1 MTRMRYLKAAV
12 TALAWLS
19 ATSAFADDLVKMT
32 IGQRGNWDTSIT
44 HLGDKAG
51 IFKKHG
57 LQLEMIY
64 TSGSGETLQPVIS
77 GSVDLGLAVG
87 TLGAMAA
94 YAKGAPVRIIGAQA
108 TGAADYWYAKNPD
121 IKTLKDTN
129 GHTIAFSTNGS
140 STNSVV
146 RAFID
151 EFKLTAKPQATGN
164 PSATL
169 TAVMTDQV
177 DVGWAAP
184 PFGLKEMDEGK
195 IHLVARATD
204 AALVR
209 GQTIRVLVANAD
221 VLAKRKDVIERFM
234 KAYRESIDYMYSSNP
249 QVIKDY
255 AEFAKVPEP
264 MAKRVRDEFFPKS
277 LVNPDQIHG
286 LDSSDSGSREPEIHS
301 GSAHKRANGRVDPG
315 FHHANET
322 QQTDVDMTTV
332 VSPQAASAQAVVLP
346 KNRGA
351 YYGGA
356 WHEPK
361 AGRYVD
367 TINPGTGQSLGKVA
381 DSGADDIDAAVAS
394 AKAAFTEWRRML
406 PLERAKILR
415 RIAEILRQNANEL
428 AMIDAADCGNPV
440 KEMVSDAMIAAAQM
454 EFFAGLRHRDEG
466 LFDSDGPGRGQ
477 FLRSRTSGRRR
488 PHHPVQSSIHVL
500 RRQVR
505 GPARRRQY
513 GRRKATGT
521 GTPLLAAACRT
532 DWRPAAGRRVQRCAG
547 RTRGRAK
554 TGEPSGRRDDRA
566 HRQRADRS
574 RCHESGL

>member
-1 MTRMRYLKAAV
+1 MKHVVGLTAAAI
-12 TALAWLS
+12 ALAIL
-19 ATSAFADDLVKMT
+19 ATPAAADDVVKMT
-32 IGQRGNWDTSIT
+32 IGQRGNWDTAIT

-108 TGAADYWYAKNPD
+108 TGAADYWYAKNPA

-151 EFKLTAKPQATGN
+151 EFKLTARPQATGN

-184 PFGLKEMDEGK
+184 PFGLKEIDEGK

-221 VLAKRKDVIERFM
+221 ALVKRKEVIDRFM
-234 KAYRESIDYMYSSNP
+234 KAYRESIDYLYSSNP
-249 QVIKDY
+249 QVMKDY
-255 AEFAKVPEP
+255 AEFARVPEP

-286 LDSSDSGSREPEIHS
+286 LETLIPE
-301 GSAHKRANGRVDPG
+301 
-315 FHHANET
+315 
-322 QQTDVDMTTV
+322 
-332 VSPQAASAQAVVLP
+332 AVNLKFIP
-346 KNRGA
+346 A
-351 YYGGA
+351 
-356 WHEPK
+356 
-361 AGRYVD
+361 
-367 TINPGTGQSLGKVA
+367 
-381 DSGADDIDAAVAS
+381 
-394 AKAAFTEWRRML
+394 
-406 PLERAKILR
+406 PLTKEQ
-415 RIAEILRQNANEL
+415 IAELIQ
-428 AMIDAADCGNPV
+428 ISP
-440 KEMVSDAMIAAAQM
+440 
-454 EFFAGLRHRDEG
+454 
-466 LFDSDGPGRGQ
+466 
-477 FLRSRTSGRRR
+477 
-488 PHHPVQSSIHVL
+488 
-500 RRQVR
+500 
-505 GPARRRQY
+505 
-513 GRRKATGT
+513 RK
-521 GTPLLAAACRT
+521 
-532 DWRPAAGRRVQRCAG
+532 
-547 RTRGRAK
+547 
-554 TGEPSGRRDDRA
+554 
-566 HRQRADRS
+566 
-574 RCHESGL
+574 